1 MMFIANV
8 VCFQLVWLATVAG
21 AANGLWWAG
30 PLAVLVFAS
39 WQVPLSANPRADLKL
54 MAIAAFAGF
63 LIDSALVLSGLL
75 VFKTP
80 VPWALAAPVWIVA
93 LWVAFALTLNH
104 SMAGLKARPLLAVL
118 LGVLGGPLAYWVAA
132 DVWHAVDLHGGA
144 GLSLT
149 VIGLVWGALT
159 PALLTLAERLRAPA
173 AAAAAAGA

>member
-30 PLAVLVFAS
+30 PLAVLVFAA

-54 MAIAAFAGF
+54 MGIAAVAGF

-75 VFKTP
+75 VFETP
-80 VPWALAAPVWIVA
+80 VPWALMAPVWIIA

-104 SMAGLKARPLLAVL
+104 SMAGLKTKPVLAVL
-118 LGVLGGPLAYWVAA
+118 LGLLGGPFAYWVAA
-132 DVWHAVDLHGGA
+132 DVWQAVDLHGGTW
-144 GLSLT
+144 LT
-149 VIGLVWGALT
+149 LAVIGLVWAAIT
-159 PALLTLAERLRAPA
+159 PALLILAERLRAPV
-173 AAAAAAGA
+173 AAGA